1 MKKIFSLLC
10 AVFFLSSLAGCGDSS
25 DDSAVDPPGGGGG
38 GEETEELYWNPVIKY
53 SAPDPTC
60 IRTAD
65 GTYYLYG
72 TEDTR
77 NMPIYKSDDLVNWTF
92 VGTAFTEATRPDF
105 PTSVSYDDPSLW
117 APEIRYIKGKYV
129 LFYSLAKWGQEWL
142 STVGYALSDS
152 PEGPFVPKGYVF
164 TSEQVNVQNSIDQF
178 FWEEGGKYYML
189 WGSFHGL
196 FMVELDVTDDWNI
209 TPKLDTKVQLAGN
222 AYEGVNVWKHGGYY
236 YLFVSYDFCCR
247 GLKSNYKVVVGR
259 SKDVTGPYIDKEGR
273 KLTQGG
279 GSLVIGQNDD
289 FVAIGH
295 SAAYHFDGKDYF
307 MAHGYSRT
315 EDGASKLFLRE
326 MTWDE
331 AGWPVVEP

>member
-1 MKKIFSLLC
+1 MLNMKKIFSLLC

-60 IRTAD
+60 IRAAD

-92 VGTAFTEATRPDF
+92 VGTAFTDATRPKF

-152 PEGPFVPKGYVF
+152 PEGP
-164 TSEQVNVQNSIDQF
+164 
-178 FWEEGGKYYML
+178 
-189 WGSFHGL
+189 
-196 FMVELDVTDDWNI
+196 
-209 TPKLDTKVQLAGN
+209 
-222 AYEGVNVWKHGGYY
+222 
-236 YLFVSYDFCCR
+236 
-247 GLKSNYKVVVGR
+247 
-259 SKDVTGPYIDKEGR
+259 
-273 KLTQGG
+273 
-279 GSLVIGQNDD
+279 
-289 FVAIGH
+289 
-295 SAAYHFDGKDYF
+295 
-307 MAHGYSRT
+307 
-315 EDGASKLFLRE
+315 LFLRV
-326 MTWDE
+326 MCL
-331 AGWPVVEP
+331 PVNKWGFRTPSTSSSGKKMASTICFGAVSTGFISWN